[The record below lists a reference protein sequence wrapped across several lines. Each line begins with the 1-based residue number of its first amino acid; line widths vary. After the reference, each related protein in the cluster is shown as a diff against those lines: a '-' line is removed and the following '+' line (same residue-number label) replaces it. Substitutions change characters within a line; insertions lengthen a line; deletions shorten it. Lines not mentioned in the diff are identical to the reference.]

1 MNIKQMRKE
10 KKSYKKLVFLLFMAV
25 IVPGV
30 KQTSQILTAAEPLTL
45 RCIVFYSSVNGV
57 NSTISHIT
65 QSILDHLNTTETDG
79 NDKNNKSNKKEGDVS
94 LSVYCL
100 DAEYYSSLE
109 YKIDTAQALDMDVI
123 ILADMPE
130 DADASIY
137 EKLEENGIYLIIVD
151 GEPADY
157 DLSACIGTDNREA
170 GVSVAKM
177 LAEKEE
183 PVQAG
188 IVATLFRNGQISSSR
203 RERKN
208 GFLDEA
214 KNYENLKTEEICVC
228 SSDTLE
234 AMQKMREYLEKYP
247 DMNVLYCLDSA
258 SGVIVSKILTEQGRT
273 DEVYVICF
281 DDTEQVKKEMQQGG
295 IDAVL
300 VQNTDKTGQECAEF
314 LQNMAKNQDRSDFYR
329 TQIGVPCKIITSDEA
344 Q

>member
-1 MNIKQMRKE
+1 MLKNKGIKN
-10 KKSYKKLVFLLFMAV
+10 KKIVYIKCLFIAFC
-25 IVPGV
+25 ILGAAWKTPV
-30 KQTSQILTAAEPLTL
+30 KVSAEEL
-45 RCIVFYSSVNGV
+45 RCITFYSSVNGV

-65 QSILDHLNTTETDG
+65 QSMLKYLDEKDA
-79 NDKNNKSNKKEGDVS
+79 VS

-100 DAEYYSSLE
+100 DAEYYNSLD
-109 YKIDTAQALDMDVI
+109 YKIATAEALDMEVL

-130 DADASIY
+130 HIDESVY
-137 EKLEENGIYLIIVD
+137 QELEEKGIYLIIVD

-170 GVSVAKM
+170 GASAARM
-177 LAEKEE
+177 IAEKEE

-188 IVATLFRNGQISSSR
+188 IVATLFRSGQISSSR
-203 RERKN
+203 RERRS
-208 GFLDEA
+208 GFLQEA
-214 KNYENLKTEEICVC
+214 EKYDNLKTEEMCVC

-234 AMQKMREYLEKYP
+234 AMNKLREYLKKYP

-258 SGVIVSKILTEQGRT
+258 SGVIASRILTEQGRT
-273 DEVYVICF
+273 DEVYVVCF

-314 LQNMAKNQDRSDFYR
+314 LKNMAGNEDKTDFYR
-329 TQIGVPCKIITSDEA
+329 TQIGVPCEILNQKQLEE
-344 Q
+344 